1 MLKIISAGLALAMLA
16 TTASAEVKAR
26 TDNGFTLA
34 FERLVRAEPETVL
47 EAVAMPAGWWS
58 SAHTYSGDA
67 ANIRLDLIPG
77 GCWCETLPGG
87 GVKHA
92 EVVMVWPER
101 RMVRFDAPFGPLQG
115 MGADAVL
122 TMTWSDPP
130 EGGERLLKWTYVVEG
145 PGTGAMADVIDS
157 VMTEQFRRL
166 GDRLDL

>member
-16 TTASAEVKAR
+16 TTAAAEVRAR

-34 FERLVRAEPETVL
+34 FERPVRVAPETVL

-77 GCWCETLPGG
+77 GCWCEALPGG

-92 EVVMVWPER
+92 EVVLVMPER

-130 EGGERLLKWTYVVEG
+130 EGGERLLKWSYVVNG